1 VESLIQDIRFGVR
14 MLIKHPAMTL
24 VAVVTL
30 ALGIGANTAIFSAV
44 NGMLLRPLPV
54 ANADRL
60 MVVAGQL
67 KGNDGFNS
75 FSYLDYH
82 DLRAQANGFSD
93 LLAYNINLM
102 GLEADNKADSLLV
115 SYVSSNYFSAL
126 GLKPALGRLV
136 YGDEAEQQGR
146 EPVVV
151 LAHSYWQTRFNA
163 DQNIVG
169 RQVKLN
175 GRTATVI
182 GVAPEGFRGVFS
194 IIDMQAYM
202 PMGMRTL
209 WSDND
214 DFWKKRESRQ
224 LKVLGVLKPGISR
237 KEAQSSVDVV
247 MQRLAQSYP
256 EDKNFSA
263 RLYPEWLARPEPDPT
278 YQLVI
283 IGVAFMVLAGLVL
296 LLACTNVANIVLV
309 RAAARTREMA
319 VRAALG
325 AARTRLLRQ
334 LLTESIIL
342 GLLGGI
348 AGLLLGGWVS
358 AALSSI
364 HIEALGSRLVFD
376 FSLDWRVFA
385 FGLAAALV
393 TGILVG
399 LVPAWRASR
408 TNLTEVLH
416 EGSRG
421 VLAGTSRF
429 WLRPVLVVSQ
439 VAVSLTLLVA
449 AGLFVRSARNAER
462 AYFGFDPT
470 HVLNATMDV
479 RNIGFKKEQARLF
492 YRDLE
497 DRAKS
502 LPGVQSVSL
511 AVSVPMGYANE
522 GSPVY
527 LEGKSSDSKETVPD
541 LLYNTV
547 SLDYFATMHTPLV
560 RGRNFNAQDTENS
573 PPVAIINEYMAQR
586 YWPKEDAIGKRFSTK
601 GPAGPF
607 IEIVG
612 IAKQGKYTGLG
623 EDPTAF
629 FYLPQEQD
637 PQLVRTIQLRTTGA
651 PEMMIPEVDRLI
663 HSMAP
668 GLPLVSVET
677 MQQSLEGVNGLF
689 GFRMGTRFAG
699 ALGLLGLVLAI
710 VGVYGVISYT
720 AAQRTHEIGV
730 RMALGA
736 DRRDILKMVLRQGV
750 ILVGIGVVVGV
761 GLTLLLARGISGLL
775 VGVSPSDPL
784 TFAAMAVF
792 LAAVGLLASY
802 VPARRAMNV
811 EPLRALKYE

>member
-1 VESLIQDIRFGVR
+1 MESLIQDIRFGVR